1 MSANHTGMLARV
13 LEALKDVDVTPSTK
27 APLLQ
32 RLAWRKGIMI
42 PPPILASFWF
52 NVLFLGIYF
61 GVMWGLAMAL
71 FYVFIMPSSPRMVLA
86 ILPVVALLAGA
97 LFGLFMAI
105 YARVQARRYD
115 LPSWQ
120 SLVDAERSGR

>member
-1 MSANHTGMLARV
+1 MSTNHTGMLARV

-32 RLAWRKGIMI
+32 RLAWRKGILI
-42 PPPILASFWF
+42 PPPILAGFWF
-52 NVLFLGIYF
+52 NVLFLGICF
-61 GVMWGLAMAL
+61 GVIWGIAMAL
-71 FYVFIMPSSPRMVLA
+71 FYSLFLPASPGPMLA
-86 ILPVVALLAGA
+86 ILPIAALLAGV
-97 LFGLFMAI
+97 LFGLMMAI
-105 YARVQARRYD
+105 YSRVQASRYE